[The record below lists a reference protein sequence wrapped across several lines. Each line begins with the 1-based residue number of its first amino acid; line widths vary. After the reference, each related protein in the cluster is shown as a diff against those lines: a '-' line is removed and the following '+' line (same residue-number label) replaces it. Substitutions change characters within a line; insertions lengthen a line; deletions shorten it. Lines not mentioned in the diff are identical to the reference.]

1 MATDSDP
8 QSLKSYEYHK
18 PRTSSIA
25 FLIISLFF
33 LGSLSAK
40 ADTNRVEGRKDSDD
54 RKLVSAVVESLV
66 SAWNKNDTDTV
77 AKLFLPDAVLLT
89 PTGSVVRSRSEI
101 RKRIIDERN
110 GKLKN
115 TTLSHTVKKVSVLNN
130 VTATVEGRY
139 QLDGM
144 KILGV
149 PTAPEGSF
157 VFRHRKQQG
166 RWMISRAEFIQTKK
180 GIDLGRGIQTELKAL
195 FNTYSEQLPIS
206 VIRSAL
212 RFAD

>member
-1 MATDSDP
+1 M
-8 QSLKSYEYHK
+8 
-18 PRTSSIA
+18 
-25 FLIISLFF
+25 
-33 LGSLSAK
+33 
-40 ADTNRVEGRKDSDD
+40 
-54 RKLVSAVVESLV
+54 VESLV

-130 VTATVEGRY
+130 VTATVEGQY

-180 GIDLGRGIQTELKAL
+180 E
-195 FNTYSEQLPIS
+195 
-206 VIRSAL
+206 
-212 RFAD
+212 

>member
-1 MATDSDP
+1 MRDESVKATDSDA

-18 PRTSSIA
+18 PRTPSIA

-77 AKLFLPDAVLLT
+77 AKLFLPD
-89 PTGSVVRSRSEI
+89 
-101 RKRIIDERN
+101 
-110 GKLKN
+110 
-115 TTLSHTVKKVSVLNN
+115 
-130 VTATVEGRY
+130 
-139 QLDGM
+139 GM

-180 GIDLGRGIQTELKAL
+180 E
-195 FNTYSEQLPIS
+195 
-206 VIRSAL
+206 
-212 RFAD
+212 